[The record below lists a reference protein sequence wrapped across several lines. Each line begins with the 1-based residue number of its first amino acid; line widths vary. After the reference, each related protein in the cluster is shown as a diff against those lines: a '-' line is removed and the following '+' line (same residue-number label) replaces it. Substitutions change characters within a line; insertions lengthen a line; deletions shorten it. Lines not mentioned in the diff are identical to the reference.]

1 NEAAIASARRDEKV
15 ISQLQIL
22 DSIEKVMLGPE
33 RKGRAISDK
42 EKKMTAYHEA
52 GHALVAASLKDADP
66 VQKVSIVS
74 RGMAG
79 GYTLKLPLEEQR
91 LKTKKQFMADL
102 AVALG
107 GYTSEQATFGDIS
120 TGSSNDIK
128 EASEMARR
136 IVTHY
141 GMSEKLGPIS
151 FGKQS
156 DMIYLG
162 REITAEKNYSET
174 TAKEK
179 DEEVST
185 FMRRAQDTAKRIVTS
200 RKKALA
206 AVANK
211 LLEKENLEQ
220 EEFNEVLRPF
230 KLKLIAL

>member
-1 NEAAIASARRDEKV
+1 
-15 ISQLQIL
+15 
-22 DSIEKVMLGPE
+22 
-33 RKGRAISDK
+33 
-42 EKKMTAYHEA
+42 MTAYHEA

-79 GYTLKLPLEEQR
+79 GYTLKLSLEGQR
-91 LKTKKQFMADL
+91 RNTKKQFMADL
-102 AVALG
+102 AVAMG
-107 GYTSEQATFGDIS
+107 GYTSEQATFGDVS

-141 GMSEKLGPIS
+141 GMSDKLGPIT

-156 DMIYLG
+156 DMIFLG
-162 REITAEKNYSET
+162 REITAEKNYSEA
-174 TAKEK
+174 TAEEI
-179 DEEVST
+179 DNEVSS
-185 FMRRAQDTAKRIVTS
+185 FMQQAQDTAKRIITG
-200 RKKALA
+200 RKKALV